1 MFEWIPPKLRMYA
14 FTACTYIFEVQAIDR
29 DLKYSEPA
37 SVTLTIVPPLVSQRM
52 DCPPSGEYDITSVIY
67 GSRYYAKRREAQQP
81 QHWMR
86 EQEQRAREELEAKN
100 VELHTSYEVLRRTH
114 QELLETKQ
122 EIDYRLDAAVTKIQ
136 DMQQQIAQQECLRA
150 LGQMTS
156 GTAHDFNNSLTPIL
170 GFSEWLLNFPGVL
183 GNEEDL
189 KSTLQMINT
198 AAQGAANVICCLR
211 DFYRQ
216 RGDDEIFESVNLN
229 QAVDEAIVLTQP
241 KWRDQALAAGITI
254 HIEQDLDREIPP
266 ISGNETELRKALTN
280 LIFNAVDAIA
290 KVGKIT
296 ICTYCDGTD
305 VVLEVSDTGVGMTE
319 EVSTALP

>member
-1 MFEWIPPKLRMYA
+1 MYA

-86 EQEQRAREELEAKN
+86 EQKQRAREELEAKN

-170 GFSEWLLNFPGVL
+170 GFSE
-183 GNEEDL
+183 
-189 KSTLQMINT
+189 
-198 AAQGAANVICCLR
+198 
-211 DFYRQ
+211 
-216 RGDDEIFESVNLN
+216 
-229 QAVDEAIVLTQP
+229 
-241 KWRDQALAAGITI
+241 
-254 HIEQDLDREIPP
+254 
-266 ISGNETELRKALTN
+266 
-280 LIFNAVDAIA
+280 
-290 KVGKIT
+290 
-296 ICTYCDGTD
+296 
-305 VVLEVSDTGVGMTE
+305 
-319 EVSTALP
+319 